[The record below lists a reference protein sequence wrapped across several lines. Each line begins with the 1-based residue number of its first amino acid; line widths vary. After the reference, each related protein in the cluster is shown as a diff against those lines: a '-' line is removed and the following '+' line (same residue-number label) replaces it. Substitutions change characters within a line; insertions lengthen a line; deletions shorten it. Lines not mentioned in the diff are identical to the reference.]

1 MNKWYNNAWKLTLA
15 IIFIYPL
22 GLYGMFKSDF
32 SRESKLRVLIPSLF
46 MILGLGLTSGTKKIE
61 KFHVFEKV
69 QAKENIDHYS
79 TKLFQKH
86 QQLEKAVLVT
96 DNHRAYK
103 LEKNGKDIG
112 VREISITNLSR
123 FVKK

>member
-1 MNKWYNNAWKLTLA
+1 MKKWYNNAWKLTLA

-61 KFHVFEKV
+61 KFHVFEEVK
-69 QAKENIDHYS
+69 ADTRIDSYS
-79 TKLFQKH
+79 ADLFNRH
-86 QQLEKAVLVT
+86 QQLEEAVVVT
-96 DNHRAYK
+96 KDHKAYK
-103 LEKNGKDIG
+103 IEKNGTEVG
-112 VREISITNLSR
+112 VREISVTNLSR